1 MNFDCVNGEAWEDF
15 SHPITASECVV
26 IGFEA
31 KLVIFIARL
40 IIIQY
45 CTECFYVSL
54 AIHHDGSV
62 SAHILLSWENKL
74 SVAFEWDS
82 LTCRNMFFID
92 FFSAFILALNRV
104 RKEEERR
111 KKCFIKAAAWVT
123 RSAQLIN
130 SAFLFYVA
138 VKRLSGVFNAST
150 YHDM

>member
-1 MNFDCVNGEAWEDF
+1 MPWKCFFNSKPNDWMNGKKCF
-15 SHPITASECVV
+15 SIFTRFIASSRANELWLCEWRSLRRLYHPITASECVV

-104 RKEEERR
+104 RRESQE
-111 KKCFIKAAAWVT
+111 A
-123 RSAQLIN
+123 
-130 SAFLFYVA
+130 
-138 VKRLSGVFNAST
+138 LSW
-150 YHDM
+150 